1 MYRMLLLYE
10 IEDIHICTNKY
21 LYRIYNKCDC
31 KHLEV
36 SKRATQGTR
45 GVRLFI
51 PYAAVFEF

>member
-1 MYRMLLLYE
+1 MLLLYE

-36 SKRATQGTR
+36 SKRVTQGTR